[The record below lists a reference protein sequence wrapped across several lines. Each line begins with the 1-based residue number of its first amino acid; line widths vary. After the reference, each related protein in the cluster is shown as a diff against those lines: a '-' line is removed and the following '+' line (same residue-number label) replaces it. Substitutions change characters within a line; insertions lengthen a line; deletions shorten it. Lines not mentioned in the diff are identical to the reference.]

1 MSRYE
6 TRYVLSN
13 TEFEIEDYD
22 TLEDAC
28 YAALKRTRNGSMR
41 PGSAR
46 MRAIRADVLRMDG
59 RNGTGTV
66 VFSACGSGS
75 HKY

>member
-28 YAALKRTRNGSMR
+28 YAALKRTRKDRKS
-41 PGSAR
+41 
-46 MRAIRADVLRMDG
+46 
-59 RNGTGTV
+59 V
-66 VFSACGSGS
+66 V
-75 HKY
+75 